1 MASMNKRT
9 DSKPRKEPSQPRSIA
24 TVEAVMRAT
33 AHILEHEGFDA
44 LSTNRVARKAGVSIG
59 SLYQYF
65 PNKESLITELAERH
79 SKEVLA
85 RLTEAFVGL
94 GDASLEDAVRILIRG
109 NVDAHTKTVALHR
122 ILSDEVG
129 RPAHAKDSIEIHG
142 AAMVRAVLDRHRE
155 RLRVKDIAL
164 AAYLLS
170 HAVES
175 VVHAVVL
182 GTRSPASVDVVVE
195 ELAAMVI
202 RYLVDPAAPPPAPRH
217 ARKR

>member
-1 MASMNKRT
+1 MATMNKRK

-44 LSTNRVARKAGVSIG
+44 LSTNRVAKKAGVSIG

-65 PNKESLITELAERH
+65 PNKESLVTELADRH
-79 SKEVLA
+79 SREVLA

-94 GDASLEDAVRILIRG
+94 GDASLEESVRILIRG
-109 NVDAHTKTVALHR
+109 NVEAHTKTAALHR
-122 ILSDEVG
+122 ILSDQVG
-129 RPAHAKDSIEIHG
+129 RPQHAKDSIEIHG
-142 AAMVRAVLDRHRE
+142 AAMARAVLDRHRD
-155 RLRVKDIAL
+155 RLRVKDLAL

-170 HAVES
+170 HAVEA

-182 GTRSPASVDVVVE
+182 GTRSPAPVDAVVD
-195 ELAAMVI
+195 ELAAMVT
-202 RYLVDPAAPPPAPRH
+202 RYLVDPEPPAR

>member
-1 MASMNKRT
+1 MAPMIKQT
-9 DSKPRKEPSQPRSIA
+9 DSKPRKEPTQPRSIA

-44 LSTNRVARKAGVSIG
+44 LSTNRVAKKAGVSIG

-65 PNKESLITELAERH
+65 PNKESLVTALAERH
-79 SKEVLA
+79 SREVLA

-94 GDASLEDAVRILIRG
+94 GDASLEESVRILIRG
-109 NVDAHTKTVALHR
+109 NVDAHTKTAALHR
-122 ILSDEVG
+122 ILSDQVG
-129 RPAHAKDSIEIHG
+129 RPAHVADSVEVHG
-142 AAMVRAVLDRHRE
+142 AAMARAVLDRHRD
-155 RLRVKDIAL
+155 RLRVKDLSL

-182 GTRSPASVDVVVE
+182 GTRSPASTDAVID
-195 ELAAMVI
+195 ELSTMVI
-202 RYLVDPAAPPPAPRH
+202 RYLVDGEQAPRRP
-217 ARKR
+217 RKR